1 MKLEINEIKFMLLC
15 TVCVQCAH
23 VVYMYTKVFCCL
35 IVMFFVINYGQK
47 SATQDVQC
55 PPRQHHQHPRTQQG

>member
-1 MKLEINEIKFMLLC
+1 MLTVYTCALC
-15 TVCVQCAH
+15 
-23 VVYMYTKVFCCL
+23 TKVFCYYSCL